1 MCRCFESL
9 NPCACAVLVA
19 LKIPLACGACRRAR
33 SAICFLFLRDTLKTK
48 EKCVKAAAESL
59 SAGHSVVV
67 DNTNPSAEVRAL
79 YVALARK
86 NSPPLSVRCFH
97 FVTAEEVAKHL
108 NYFREVRI
116 TNAHLLALC

>member
-1 MCRCFESL
+1 VCFFS
-9 NPCACAVLVA
+9 
-19 LKIPLACGACRRAR
+19 
-33 SAICFLFLRDTLKTK
+33 LRDTLKTK

-59 SAGHSVVV
+59 AAGHSVVV

-86 NSPPLSVRCFH
+86 HSPPLSVRCFH

-116 TNAHLLALC
+116 TNAHSAALR